1 MTGQMGVTKYYCVAN
16 DSERSAALLSPPRRA
31 EAMIPSYSSPHHEG
45 DVQPNIAGRNDD
57 G

>member
-1 MTGQMGVTKYYCVAN
+1 MTGQMGVTKYYCGAN